1 MDNPGWYLIAYDIVD
16 QRRRQRL
23 HRRLRR
29 EAIALQESVFLV
41 QQTQAGIATLLDT
54 LTGLMHR
61 REDDLRAYPI
71 PGPGELWLRGKGA
84 MDGSLLQTAGRNRPD
99 QRPPAA
105 TQPARGGWWRR
116 LIGGGH
122 PPAAT
127 ATTDQDSGTTRR

>member
-1 MDNPGWYLIAYDIVD
+1 MDHPGWYLIAYDIVD

-23 HRRLRR
+23 HRCLRR

-41 QQTQAGIATLLDT
+41 QQTQAGIAILLNE

-71 PGPGELWLRGKGA
+71 PDPGELWLRGKGA
-84 MDGSLLQTAGRNRPD
+84 MDGSLLQTAGRNRPN
-99 QRPPAA
+99 QRPPAT

-116 LIGGGH
+116 LIGGSQSPAGT
-122 PPAAT
+122 AAT
-127 ATTDQDSGTTRR
+127 GRGGGTARR